1 MKESTAMKGNRVVS
15 NIAPV
20 DNAANNSHPDEV
32 RCHSRCESNNIEISK
47 ALDSVTAQMHG
58 ITSDPPTG
66 DLPLGFV
73 LISLVAVEGELV
85 EALLDT
91 GSPVS
96 IIQLESL
103 LQIWAKQCH
112 PSQTPADWRTEV
124 ESHLEP
130 TSLTTVVIVLICL
143 TD

>member
-1 MKESTAMKGNRVVS
+1 MV
-15 NIAPV
+15 
-20 DNAANNSHPDEV
+20 
-32 RCHSRCESNNIEISK
+32 
-47 ALDSVTAQMHG
+47 
-58 ITSDPPTG
+58 SDPTTG
-66 DLPLGFV
+66 DLQLDPV

-103 LQIWAKQCH
+103 LEIWAKQRH
-112 PSQTPADWRTEV
+112 QSQTPADWRTEV

-130 TSLTTVVIVLICL
+130 TSLVLHNYSGDSLDIVQQTKIAVSCPRYSTSAVVQVC
-143 TD
+143 TKGSPS